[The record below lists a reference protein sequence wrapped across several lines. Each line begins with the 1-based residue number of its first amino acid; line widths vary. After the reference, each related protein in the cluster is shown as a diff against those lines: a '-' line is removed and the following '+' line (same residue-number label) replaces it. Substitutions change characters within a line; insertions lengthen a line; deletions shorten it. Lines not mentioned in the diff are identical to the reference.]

1 MVAEFANYSKSHPDY
16 TPAKSNFNSFN
27 PISSNIFYIIIYTIF
42 AALKNSLKITSSW
55 ELNILN
61 TNNLA

>member
-1 MVAEFANYSKSHPDY
+1 MGFFHSIAARKTEAEYEQI
-16 TPAKSNFNSFN
+16 NSFN
-27 PISSNIFYIIIYTIF
+27 PTYSRIFYIIIYTIF

-55 ELNILN
+55 ELNTLN